1 MSKNIHKL
9 DKTSFTT
16 LKDML
21 FSTDEGSSKM
31 ALEMLRNV
39 DTKDG
44 ETMKHVSSLVEGSIV
59 DLYNANSELM
69 KEVVDVVVG
78 YLKKGKVT
86 LPEPTFDPN
95 KEAKKDLSLLE
106 TAVIEQKFNIRKK
119 LAKEWLKD
127 KTTDER
133 KKEIED
139 EINVLNRYVACIMN
153 IEYED
158 RV

>member
-9 DKTSFTT
+9 DETSFNT

-21 FSTDEGSSKM
+21 FSTDEGASKM
-31 ALEMLRNV
+31 ALEMLKNV
-39 DTKDG
+39 DTKDTD
-44 ETMKHVSSLVEGSIV
+44 TMKHVSSLVEGSIV
-59 DLYNANSELM
+59 ELYNANSELM
-69 KEVVDVVVG
+69 KDVVDVIVG
-78 YLKKGKVT
+78 YLKKGKVQ
-86 LPEPTFDPN
+86 LVEPTYDPD
-95 KEAKKDLSLLE
+95 KEAKKDLTLLE
-106 TAVIEQKFNIRKK
+106 TAVIEQKFSIRKK